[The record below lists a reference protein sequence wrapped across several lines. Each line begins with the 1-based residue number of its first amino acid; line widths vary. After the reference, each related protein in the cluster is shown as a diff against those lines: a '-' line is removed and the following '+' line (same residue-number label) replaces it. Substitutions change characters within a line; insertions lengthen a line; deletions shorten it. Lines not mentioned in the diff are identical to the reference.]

1 MGFSQSNVT
10 DDDRATAADVLRD
23 CEIESAAAKELGKD
37 VGAAVLRE
45 LAYSIG
51 LIRCLERAKLSPA
64 MLALV
69 VAAAKAEQQLHA
81 IISRHG
87 CYESDIREALVWIK
101 IILAEALNHDELIEH
116 FDKARAALTKAV

>member
-1 MGFSQSNVT
+1 MGFSQSDIT
-10 DDDRATAADVLRD
+10 DGDRATAADVLRD

-51 LIRCLERAKLSPA
+51 LIRAQEREKPSPA
-64 MLALV
+64 ILALV
-69 VAAAKAEQQLHA
+69 VAATKAERQLHA
-81 IISRHG
+81 IISRNG

-101 IILAEALNHDELIEH
+101 IILAEALSHDELLEH
-116 FDKARAALTKAV
+116 SAKARAALAKAV